1 MPQSG
6 FPIPM
11 AQQMEDDDVPLNA
24 KGAKVMNAM
33 KKQYGDKRGE
43 SVFYA
48 SANKGTI
55 KGVEG
60 KRRHKV
66 KYPSPSRPKK

>member
-6 FPIPM
+6 FPIPI
-11 AQQMEDDDVPLNA
+11 AQQMEGDDLPLTPRGI
-24 KGAKVMNAM
+24 KIMSSM
-33 KKQYGDKRGE
+33 KKNYGDKRGE
-43 SVFYA
+43 SVFHA
-48 SANKGTI
+48 SGNKGTI

-66 KYPSPSRPKK
+66 KYPSAGKPK